1 MSLSVC
7 ERALIQEETSETMPF
22 LALLVPAGN
31 PTRSERWMLDA
42 DMPVG
47 ESVTSFLTVPAWI
60 VPVLFKYP

>member
-1 MSLSVC
+1 
-7 ERALIQEETSETMPF
+7 MPF
-22 LALLVPAGN
+22 VALLVPAGN

-42 DMPVG
+42 DMPVR